1 MLDIRQFGAVPDGT
15 TINTRA
21 IQEAIDT
28 CSRDRH
34 SGVLIQAGTYLTG
47 TLHLKDNVTLHVAG
61 GATLLGSGR
70 IDDYANDTHKNMY
83 KNEPH
88 MDRCLLFARN
98 ATGIAIEGN
107 GVIDGQGHQNVFPNP
122 DDPQKHRPML
132 MRLLGCKRIRMRD
145 ITLQNPASW
154 TSAWLYCSDIAVDGV
169 TIRSRVNSNGD
180 GLDFDGCR
188 DVRVSNC
195 SFDTSDDSICLQTS
209 RPDAPCRDV
218 TISNCTFT
226 SKWAGIR
233 IGLLSRGD
241 FENVAV
247 TNCSFRDIDDSGL
260 KIQMCEGAAM
270 RNMIFSNLVMT
281 NVPRPVF
288 LTLCRQR
295 ACVDAPEQLAPVGS
309 MRRLVF
315 SNIAADSGMCGKDSA
330 LVFVGHPD
338 HPVQDIVLDNIHL
351 QTGGGWTSAPNLE
364 KLPDLTPD
372 RLAGWW
378 PEYER
383 FKTTVPCH
391 GIYAEHIA
399 GLAITN
405 SMLGTA
411 APDNRPAIACH
422 QVTHARFNN
431 MASSAGKSATI
442 YMDGKP
448 ALNQKAE
455 SRTGGYRR

>member
-1 MLDIRQFGAVPDGT
+1 MLDIRQFGAVPDGKT
-15 TINTRA
+15 LNTRA

-34 SGVLIQAGTYLTG
+34 SGVLIQAGIYLTG
-47 TLHLKDNVTLHVAG
+47 TLYLKDYVTLHVAN

-70 IDDYANDTHKNMY
+70 IDDYADDTHKNMY
-83 KNEPH
+83 KNESH
-88 MDRCLLFARN
+88 MDRCLIFARN
-98 ATGIAIEGN
+98 ATGITIEGN
-107 GVIDGQGHQNVFPNP
+107 GVIDGQGGQDVFPNP
-122 DDPQKHRPML
+122 VDPQKRRPML
-132 MRLLGCKRIRMRD
+132 IRFLECNRIRVRD

-169 TIRSRVNSNGD
+169 TIRSRVNANGD

-209 RPDAPCRDV
+209 RPDAPCCNV
-218 TISNCTFT
+218 TISNCIFS

-233 IGLLSRGD
+233 IGLLSRGA

-247 TNCSFRDIDDSGL
+247 NNCIFRDIDDSGI
-260 KIQMCEGAAM
+260 KIQMCEGADM
-270 RNMIFSNLVMT
+270 RNMIFSNLIMV

-309 MRRLVF
+309 IRGLVF
-315 SNIAADSGMCGKDSA
+315 SNITADSRMCGKDSA
-330 LVFVGHPD
+330 LIFVGHPD
-338 HPVQDIVLDNIHL
+338 HAVQDIVLDHIRL
-351 QTGGGWTSAPNLE
+351 QTGGGWTWAANPE
-364 KLPDLTPD
+364 KLPDLDPD

-378 PEYER
+378 PEYEC

-399 GLAITN
+399 GLTVTN
-405 SMLGTA
+405 SVLETA

-422 QVTHARFNN
+422 HVTHAHFHNVT
-431 MASSAGKSATI
+431 SLGGISATI
-442 YMDGKP
+442 HMNGQP
-448 ALNQKAE
+448 ALNRKVAP
-455 SRTGGYRR
+455 

>member
-1 MLDIRQFGAVPDGT
+1 MLDIRQFGAVPDGKT
-15 TINTRA
+15 TNTRA
-21 IQEAIDT
+21 IQAAIDT

-34 SGVLIQAGTYLTG
+34 SGVLIQAGTYVTG
-47 TLHLKDNVTLHVAG
+47 TLYLKDNVTLHVAG

-98 ATGIAIEGN
+98 ATGLAIEGN
-107 GVIDGQGHQNVFPNP
+107 GVIDGQGSLDIFPNP
-122 DDPQKHRPML
+122 DDPQKRRPML
-132 MRLLGCKRIRMRD
+132 IRFLECRRLRMRD

-154 TSAWLYCSDIAVDGV
+154 TSAWLYCSDIVVDGV
-169 TIRSRVNSNGD
+169 TIRSRVNANGD

-209 RPDAPCRDV
+209 RPDTPCCNV
-218 TISNCTFT
+218 TISNCIFS

-233 IGLLSRGD
+233 IGLLSRGE
-241 FENVAV
+241 FENVTV
-247 TNCSFRDIDDSGL
+247 NNCIFRDIDDSGL
-260 KIQMCEGAAM
+260 KIQMCEGAGM
-270 RNMIFSNLVMT
+270 RNMMFSNLIMV

-288 LTLCRQR
+288 LTLSPQR
-295 ACVDAPEQLAPVGS
+295 ACVDAPAPLASAGS
-309 MRRLVF
+309 MRGLTF
-315 SNIAADSGMCGKDSA
+315 SNITADSGRCGKDSA

-338 HPVQDIVLDNIHL
+338 RPVQDIALDHIRL
-351 QTGGGWTSAPNLE
+351 MTGGGWTSVPNLK
-364 KLPDLTPD
+364 KLPDLDPD

-399 GLAITN
+399 GLAV
-405 SMLGTA
+405 SHSVFETA
-411 APDNRPAIACH
+411 APDCRPAIACH
-422 QVTHARFNN
+422 QVTHSRFHDVT
-431 MASSAGKSATI
+431 SSGGKSAMI

-448 ALNQKAE
+448 ALNRKAQP
-455 SRTGGYRR
+455 

>member
-1 MLDIRQFGAVPDGT
+1 
-15 TINTRA
+15 
-21 IQEAIDT
+21 
-28 CSRDRH
+28 
-34 SGVLIQAGTYLTG
+34 
-47 TLHLKDNVTLHVAG
+47 
-61 GATLLGSGR
+61 
-70 IDDYANDTHKNMY
+70 
-83 KNEPH
+83 
-88 MDRCLLFARN
+88 
-98 ATGIAIEGN
+98 
-107 GVIDGQGHQNVFPNP
+107 
-122 DDPQKHRPML
+122 ML
-132 MRLLGCKRIRMRD
+132 MRLLGCNRIRMRD

-154 TSAWLYCSDIAVDGV
+154 TSAWLYCSDIVVDGV
-169 TIRSRVNSNGD
+169 TIRSRVNWNGD

-209 RPDAPCRDV
+209 RPDAPCSNI
-218 TISNCTFT
+218 TISNCIFS

-247 TNCSFRDIDDSGL
+247 TNCIFKDIDDSGL

-270 RNMIFSNLVMT
+270 RNMIFSNLVMV

-288 LTLCRQR
+288 LTLCQQR
-295 ACVDAPEQLAPVGS
+295 ACVDAPEDLAPVGS
-309 MRRLVF
+309 IRGLVF
-315 SNIAADSGMCGKDSA
+315 SNITADSGMCGKDSA
-330 LVFVGHPD
+330 LIFVGHQD
-338 HPVQDIVLDNIHL
+338 HPLQDIVLDNIHL

-364 KLPDLTPD
+364 KLPNLDPD

-383 FKTTVPCH
+383 FQTTVTCY

-405 SMLGTA
+405 SVLETA

-422 QVTHARFNN
+422 QVMYGRFHNVV
-431 MASSAGKSATI
+431 SSAGIPSTI
-442 YMDGKP
+442 YMDGKSVS
-448 ALNQKAE
+448 NQ
-455 SRTGGYRR
+455 